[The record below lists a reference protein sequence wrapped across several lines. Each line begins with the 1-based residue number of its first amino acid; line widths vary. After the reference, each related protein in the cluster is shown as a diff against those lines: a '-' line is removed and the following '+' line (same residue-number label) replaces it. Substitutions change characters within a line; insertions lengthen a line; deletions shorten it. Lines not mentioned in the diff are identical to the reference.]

1 MNHHSPI
8 AAEGLPLIAV
18 PAAFTVIA
26 LAFGWRIPAAI
37 LCLLT
42 LFVVWFFRIP
52 ERKIPGNSKL
62 IVSPADGRVLR
73 VEAVAGHEPLEGPLK
88 KISIFMSVFNV
99 HVNRMPC
106 DGVIE
111 DVRYH
116 EGRFVSANLDKASQ
130 DNERN
135 ELLIRM
141 PDGDKLLVIQ
151 IAGFI
156 ARRIV
161 CWAAPGMCLPNG
173 ERFGLI
179 RFGSRVEVFLPFG
192 THVLV
197 SAGDTVRGGETPI
210 AELLQ

>member
-8 AAEGLPLIAV
+8 AAEGFPLIAV
-18 PAAFTVIA
+18 PAVFAVIA

-37 LCLLT
+37 LGLLA
-42 LFVVWFFRIP
+42 LFVVWFFRNP
-52 ERKIPGNSKL
+52 ERKITGNAKL
-62 IVSPADGRVLR
+62 IVSPADGKILR
-73 VEAVAGHEPLEGPLK
+73 VDEVAGHGLLEGSLN
-88 KISIFMSVFNV
+88 KISIFMSVLNV

-141 PDGDKLLVIQ
+141 PNGNKMLVVQ

-161 CWAAPGMCLPNG
+161 CRAVQDMRLQKG

-179 RFGSRVEVFLPFG
+179 RFGSRVEVFLPGG
-192 THVLV
+192 TRIMV
-197 SAGDTVRGGETPI
+197 SAGDKVRGGETPI
-210 AELLQ
+210 AELP

>member
-8 AAEGLPLIAV
+8 VAEGLPLIAV
-18 PAAFTVIA
+18 PAVFAVIA

-37 LCLLT
+37 FCLLAF
-42 LFVVWFFRIP
+42 FVVWFFRNP
-52 ERKIPGNSKL
+52 EREIYGNAKL
-62 IVSPADGRVLR
+62 IVSPADGKILR
-73 VEAVAGHEPLEGPLK
+73 VEEVAGHGLLEGPLK

-106 DGVIE
+106 EGVIE

-116 EGRFVSANLDKASQ
+116 EGSFVSANLDKASQ

-141 PDGDKLLVIQ
+141 PDGGKILVIQ

-161 CWAAPGMCLPNG
+161 CWAVRGMCLQKG

-179 RFGSRVEVFLPFG
+179 RFGSRLEVFLPSD
-192 THVLV
+192 THILV
-197 SAGDTVRGGETPI
+197 TADDKVTGGQTPI
-210 AELLQ
+210 AMLP

>member
-1 MNHHSPI
+1 MNHRSPI
-8 AAEGLPLIAV
+8 AAEGFPLIAV
-18 PAAFTVIA
+18 PVVFAVIA

-37 LCLLT
+37 LGLLA
-42 LFVVWFFRIP
+42 LFVVWFFRNP
-52 ERKIPGNSKL
+52 ERKIPGNAKL
-62 IVSPADGRVLR
+62 ILSPADGKILR
-73 VEAVAGHEPLEGPLK
+73 VEEVAGHAPLEGPLK
-88 KISIFMSVFNV
+88 KISIFMSLLNV

-116 EGRFVSANLDKASQ
+116 KGRFVSANLDKASQ
-130 DNERN
+130 DNEKN

-141 PDGDKLLVIQ
+141 PGGGKILVIQ

-161 CWAAPGMCLPNG
+161 CWAAQGMRLQKG

-179 RFGSRVEVFLPFG
+179 RFGSRVEAFLPGG
-192 THVLV
+192 TRIMV
-197 SAGDTVRGGETPI
+197 SAGDKVRGGETPI
-210 AELLQ
+210 AELP

>member
-18 PAAFTVIA
+18 PAVFAVIA

-37 LCLLT
+37 FCLLT
-42 LFVVWFFRIP
+42 FFVVWFFRNP
-52 ERKIPGNSKL
+52 ERKIPGNAKL
-62 IVSPADGRVLR
+62 IVSPADGKILK
-73 VEAVAGHEPLEGPLK
+73 VEEVAGHGLLERPSI

-116 EGRFVSANLDKASQ
+116 EGCFVSANLDKASH

-135 ELLIRM
+135 ELFIRM
-141 PDGDKLLVIQ
+141 PDDEKILIIQ

-161 CWAAPGMCLPNG
+161 CWAAQGMRLHKG

-179 RFGSRVEVFLPFG
+179 RFGSRVEVFLASD
-192 THVLV
+192 THILV
-197 SAGDTVRGGETPI
+197 TAGDRVTGGETPI
-210 AELLQ
+210 AMLP